1 MCSSD
6 LVARTL
12 QLRQSMTSRLTEALH
27 EFCGA
32 LDELES
38 AIMQELFLRQI
49 ATEVSRPLRL
59 GESHALWKRARGSRS
74 HAPAGEAVPPL
85 ALQIRFAQMRARRAM
100 NRLTKARAG
109 VAAAL
114 GQLRRA
120 A

>member
-1 MCSSD
+1 SR
-6 LVARTL
+6 VARTL
-12 QLRQSMTSRLTEALH
+12 QPRESSTSRLTEALH

-74 HAPAGEAVPPL
+74 HAPAGEAVAPL
-85 ALQIRFAQMRARRAM
+85 ALQIRFAQMRARRAK
-100 NRLTKARAG
+100 NSLTNAS
-109 VAAAL
+109 AAATAA
-114 GQLRRA
+114 RRPHRRH
-120 A
+120 